1 MNVQE
6 YISSG
11 VVESYVLGLASEAEQ
26 LEFERACAQY
36 PEVKAAR
43 EAFELALE
51 QQAMEAAVP
60 PPPAWKADIL
70 QAVLDAPTQEAPV
83 VQIRERRINPW
94 KYVAAASVILLA
106 GSLFWNFS
114 LLNQQRAN
122 QLEMASMKSWM
133 DTANAELAGMEKMK
147 DALIGN
153 DHIRMA
159 TMKGMDPAP
168 QAFATVYWDSLSKD
182 VYLMV
187 NNLPAPTS
195 GKQYQLWAILNGQ
208 PVDLGVIP
216 NDIFV
221 QKKAL
226 LLTMKNTI
234 GAQAFAITLEKM
246 GGNPTPEGQMYT
258 LGNL

>member
-1 MNVQE
+1 M
-6 YISSG
+6 
-11 VVESYVLGLASEAEQ
+11 GLATDAER

-36 PEVKAAR
+36 PEVRAAR

-51 QQAMEAAVP
+51 QQAFEAAQPVP
-60 PPPAWKADIL
+60 ASWKAEISR
-70 QAVLDAPTQEAPV
+70 AVLEGPTTEVPV
-83 VQIRERRINPW
+83 VPISTARSNPW
-94 KYVAAASVILLA
+94 KWVAAASILLLA
-106 GSLFWNFS
+106 GSMIWNFS
-114 LLNQQRAN
+114 LLNKQKETN
-122 QLEMASMKSWM
+122 VQLAEMKGWM
-133 DTANAELAGMEKMK
+133 DTANAQLSSMEKMK
-147 DALIGN
+147 EVLIGN
-153 DHIRMA
+153 ENLKMA

-168 QAFATVYWDSLSKD
+168 QAYATVYWDSLSKD

-187 NNLPAPTS
+187 NNLPAPAS

-221 QKKAL
+221 QKKSL
-226 LLTMKNTI
+226 LLTMKNTL

>member
-1 MNVQE
+1 
-6 YISSG
+6 
-11 VVESYVLGLASEAEQ
+11 
-26 LEFERACAQY
+26 
-36 PEVKAAR
+36 
-43 EAFELALE
+43 
-51 QQAMEAAVP
+51 
-60 PPPAWKADIL
+60 
-70 QAVLDAPTQEAPV
+70 
-83 VQIRERRINPW
+83 
-94 KYVAAASVILLA
+94 
-106 GSLFWNFS
+106 
-114 LLNQQRAN
+114 
-122 QLEMASMKSWM
+122 
-133 DTANAELAGMEKMK
+133 
-147 DALIGN
+147 
-153 DHIRMA
+153 
-159 TMKGMDPAP
+159 
-168 QAFATVYWDSLSKD
+168 
-182 VYLMV
+182 MV

>member
-11 VVESYVLGLASEAEQ
+11 VVESYVLGLASEEERQDFEQ
-26 LEFERACAQY
+26 ACARY
-36 PEVKAAR
+36 PEVREAR

-51 QQAMEAAVP
+51 QQALKAAQPVP
-60 PPPAWKADIL
+60 AAWKAEISRAAL
-70 QAVLDAPTQEAPV
+70 EGPAEAAPV
-83 VQIRERRINPW
+83 VPIRRSATNPW
-94 KYVAAASVILLA
+94 KWVAAASILLLA
-106 GSLFWNFS
+106 GSLIWNFT
-114 LLNQQRAN
+114 LLTEQRRSISEIA
-122 QLEMASMKSWM
+122 EMSSQM
-133 DTANAELAGMEKMK
+133 DTAKAELDSMEKMK
-147 DALIGN
+147 KVLIGN
-153 DHIRMA
+153 EHLQMA
-159 TMKGMDPAP
+159 AMKGMDPAP
-168 QAFATVYWDSLSKD
+168 QAYATVYWDSLSKD

-187 NNLPAPTS
+187 NNLPTPVS

-221 QKKAL
+221 NKKRL